1 MPIGY
6 LALTTARCA
15 YRLPVG
21 RMRVAAA
28 ALTAVLLV
36 AATAVSGCG
45 LKDGLRDLT
54 TTATQP
60 FGRELIVPVDAPD
73 ANLANANNPVV
84 AATKSSVVRIRGVSP
99 SCQKVLEGSGF
110 VVAPNRVMSTAHV
123 VAGTDSVSVEVD
135 GTRYDAQVVSYDPS
149 SWCRG

>member
-1 MPIGY
+1 
-6 LALTTARCA
+6 
-15 YRLPVG
+15 
-21 RMRVAAA
+21 MRVAAA

-45 LKDGLRDLT
+45 LKSGLPDLT

-73 ANLANANNPVV
+73 ANLANNPVV

-99 SCQKVLEGSGF
+99 SCQKVLEGS
-110 VVAPNRVMSTAHV
+110 T
-123 VAGTDSVSVEVD
+123 
-135 GTRYDAQVVSYDPS
+135 
-149 SWCRG
+149 SWSRRIG

>member
-1 MPIGY
+1 
-6 LALTTARCA
+6 
-15 YRLPVG
+15 
-21 RMRVAAA
+21 MRVAAA

-73 ANLANANNPVV
+73 ANLANNPMVV
-84 AATKSSVVRIRGVSP
+84 VATKSSVVRIRGVSP
-99 SCQKVLEGSGF
+99 SCQKVLEGS
-110 VVAPNRVMSTAHV
+110 T
-123 VAGTDSVSVEVD
+123 
-135 GTRYDAQVVSYDPS
+135 
-149 SWCRG
+149 SWSRRIG

>member
-1 MPIGY
+1 
-6 LALTTARCA
+6 
-15 YRLPVG
+15 
-21 RMRVAAA
+21 MRVAAA

-45 LKDGLRDLT
+45 LKDGLPDLT

-73 ANLANANNPVV
+73 ANLANNPVV